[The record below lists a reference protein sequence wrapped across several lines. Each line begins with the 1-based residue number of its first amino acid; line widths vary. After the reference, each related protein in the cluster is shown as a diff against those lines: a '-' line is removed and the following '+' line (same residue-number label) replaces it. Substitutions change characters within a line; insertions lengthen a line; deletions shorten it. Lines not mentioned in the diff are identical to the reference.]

1 MALQQSLDV
10 LVIGAGS
17 GGYIASIRAGQLGL
31 KVACVE
37 ANPYADPK
45 GEPRPGGT
53 CLNVGCIPSKA
64 LLSSSEEFEKI
75 HKHAH
80 AHGIRVEGATMDVPA
95 MIARKDAIVTKMAQ
109 GIEYLFRKN
118 GVAYVK
124 GKATILGR
132 TKEGFKVSIA
142 RSDSIEEVTA
152 RNLVIATGSLPR
164 QLPGIEVD
172 NVDVCDNAGA
182 LNLRSVP
189 RRLAIIGGGVIGL
202 ELGSVWRRLG
212 AQVTIIEALPQLL
225 PMCDGDVAR
234 EILKLL
240 RAQGMDFRFGARVT
254 GVERASDGSL
264 GLAYLDANGTAD
276 SLVCDKL
283 VVAVGRVPTTSGLG
297 LETLDVKLTPRGF
310 IDVDAQCRTSVDGV
324 YAIGDVVRGPMLAH
338 KAEDEGVMV
347 MECIAGQ
354 AGHVNYGAIPS
365 IIYTSPEVAWVGRT
379 EQELKDAGIPYR
391 TGKFPFSA
399 NGRALG
405 NGDTSGFAKVLVDQE
420 TDVVLGVHIVS
431 TYASE
436 MIGEATMAIEF
447 KASAED
453 IGRIS
458 HAHPTLY
465 EAIREASLA
474 AGTGALNL

>member
-1 MALQQSLDV
+1 MTQEQVLDV
-10 LVIGAGS
+10 LVIGADS

-37 ANPYADPK
+37 ANPYADPR

-75 HKHAH
+75 ERHA
-80 AHGIRVEGATMDVPA
+80 AVHGIRVSGATMDVPA
-95 MIARKDAIVTKMAQ
+95 MIARKNAIVTKMAQ

-118 GVAYVK
+118 KVVYLK
-124 GKATILGR
+124 GRATILGR
-132 TKEGFKVSIA
+132 TDGGFRVA
-142 RSDSIEEVTA
+142 VTRSGSTQELTT
-152 RNLVIATGSLPR
+152 RNLLIATGSLPR
-164 QLPGIEVD
+164 QLPGIEID
-172 NVDVCDNAGA
+172 NVDICDKAGA
-182 LNLRSVP
+182 LDLPTVP
-189 RRLAIIGGGVIGL
+189 RRLAIIGAGVIGL
-202 ELGSVWRRLG
+202 ELGAVWRRLG
-212 AQVTIIEALPQLL
+212 AQVTVVEALPQLL
-225 PMCDGDVAR
+225 PMCDADVAR
-234 EILKLL
+234 EMLKLL
-240 RAQGMDFRFGARVT
+240 TAQGMDFRFGARVT
-254 GVERASDGSL
+254 GLERASDGSL
-264 GLAYLDANGTAD
+264 SLAYVDAQGAAH
-276 SLVCDKL
+276 SVACDKL
-283 VVAVGRVPTTSGLG
+283 VVAVGRVPTSSGLG
-297 LETLDVKLTPRGF
+297 LETIGVKTTERGF
-310 IDVDAQCRTSVDGV
+310 VDVDAYCRASLEGV

-347 MECIAGQ
+347 MERIAGQ

-379 EQELKDAGIPYR
+379 EQELKEAGIAYR
-391 TGKFPFSA
+391 AGRFPFTA

-405 NGDTSGFAKVLVDQE
+405 NGDTSGFVKVLADQK
-420 TDVVLGVHIVS
+420 TDAVLGIHIVS

-465 EAIREASLA
+465 EALREASLA
-474 AGTGALNL
+474 IGTGALNL

>member
-1 MALQQSLDV
+1 MTQEQALDV

-75 HKHAH
+75 EKHAA
-80 AHGIRVEGATMDVPA
+80 AHGIRVAGATMDVPA

-118 GVAYVK
+118 KVAYLK
-124 GKATILGR
+124 GRAIILGR
-132 TKEGFKVSIA
+132 ADGGFRVSITRA
-142 RSDSIEEVTA
+142 GATQEVTA

-164 QLPGIEVD
+164 QLPGIAVD
-172 NVDVCDNAGA
+172 NMDVCDNAGA
-182 LNLRSVP
+182 LDWRSVP
-189 RRLAIIGGGVIGL
+189 RRIAIIGAGVVGL

-212 AQVTIIEALPQLL
+212 SQVTVVEALPQLL
-225 PMCDGDVAR
+225 PMCDADVGR
-234 EILKLL
+234 EMLKLL
-240 RAQGMDFRFGARVT
+240 TAQGMDFHFGARVT
-254 GVERASDGSL
+254 GLERGSDGALKLSYADAGGASQSL
-264 GLAYLDANGTAD
+264 A
-276 SLVCDKL
+276 CDKL
-283 VVAVGRVPTTSGLG
+283 VVAVGRAPTTAGLG
-297 LETLDVKLTPRGF
+297 LDVVGVRTTERGF
-310 IDVDAQCRTSVDGV
+310 VDVDAHCRTSVEGV

-347 MECIAGQ
+347 MERIAGQ
-354 AGHVNYGAIPS
+354 AGHVNYDAIPS

-379 EQELKDAGIPYR
+379 EQELKDAGIAYR
-391 TGKFPFSA
+391 AGKFPFTA

-405 NGDTSGFAKVLVDQE
+405 NGDTSGFVKVLADQK
-420 TDVVLGVHIVS
+420 TDTVLGIHIVS

-447 KASAED
+447 RAAAED

-465 EAIREASLA
+465 EALREASLA
-474 AGTGALNL
+474 IGTGALNL

>member
-1 MALQQSLDV
+1 M
-10 LVIGAGS
+10 
-17 GGYIASIRAGQLGL
+17 
-31 KVACVE
+31 
-37 ANPYADPK
+37 
-45 GEPRPGGT
+45 
-53 CLNVGCIPSKA
+53 
-64 LLSSSEEFEKI
+64 
-75 HKHAH
+75 
-80 AHGIRVEGATMDVPA
+80 
-95 MIARKDAIVTKMAQ
+95 
-109 GIEYLFRKN
+109 
-118 GVAYVK
+118 
-124 GKATILGR
+124 
-132 TKEGFKVSIA
+132 
-142 RSDSIEEVTA
+142 TA

-182 LNLRSVP
+182 LDLRSVP
-189 RRLAIIGGGVIGL
+189 SRMAIIGAGVIGR

-212 AQVTIIEALPQLL
+212 AQVTVVEALPQLL
-225 PMCDGDVAR
+225 PMCDADVAR
-234 EILKLL
+234 EMLKLL
-240 RAQGMDFRFGARVT
+240 MAQGMDFHFGARVT
-254 GVERASDGSL
+254 GLERASDGSL
-264 GLAYLDANGTAD
+264 SLAYVEAQGTAH
-276 SLVCDKL
+276 SVACDKL

-297 LETLDVKLTPRGF
+297 LETLGVKTTQRGF
-310 IDVDAQCRTSVDGV
+310 VDVDAQCRTSVDGV

-354 AGHVNYGAIPS
+354 AGHVNYDAIPS

-379 EQELKDAGIPYR
+379 EQELKDAGIAYR
-391 TGKFPFSA
+391 TGKFPFTA

-405 NGDTSGFAKVLVDQE
+405 NGDTSGFVKVLADQK
-420 TDVVLGVHIVS
+420 TDAVLGVHIIS
-431 TYASE
+431 THASE

>member
-1 MALQQSLDV
+1 MTQEQALDV

-53 CLNVGCIPSKA
+53 CLNIGCIPSKA

-75 HKHAH
+75 EKHAA
-80 AHGIRVEGATMDVPA
+80 AHGIRVAGATMDVPA

-118 GVAYVK
+118 KVAYLK
-124 GKATILGR
+124 GRATILGR
-132 TKEGFKVSIA
+132 AEDGFRVSIS
-142 RSDSIEEVTA
+142 RSGSIEEVTA

-182 LNLRSVP
+182 LDWRSVP
-189 RRLAIIGGGVIGL
+189 RRMVIIGAGVIGL

-212 AQVTIIEALPQLL
+212 AQVTVIEALPQLL
-225 PMCDGDVAR
+225 PMCDADVAR
-234 EILKLL
+234 EMLKLL
-240 RAQGMDFRFGARVT
+240 MAQGMDFRFGARVT
-254 GVERASDGSL
+254 GLERTKDGSL
-264 GLAYLDANGTAD
+264 GLAYVDANGAAQ
-276 SLVCDKL
+276 SLECDKL
-283 VVAVGRVPTTSGLG
+283 VVAVGRVPTSSGLG
-297 LETLDVKLTPRGF
+297 LETLGVKITQRGF
-310 IDVDAQCRTSVDGV
+310 VDVDAHCRTSIDGV

-347 MECIAGQ
+347 MERIAGQ
-354 AGHVNYGAIPS
+354 AGHVSYDAIPS

-379 EQELKDAGIPYR
+379 EQELKDAGIAYR
-391 TGKFPFSA
+391 AGKFPFTA

-405 NGDTSGFAKVLVDQE
+405 NGDTSGFVKVVADQK
-420 TDVVLGVHIVS
+420 TDAVLGVHIVS

-474 AGTGALNL
+474 IGTGALNL

>member
-1 MALQQSLDV
+1 MTQEQALDV

-75 HKHAH
+75 EKHAA
-80 AHGIRVEGATMDVPA
+80 AHGIRVAGATMDVPA

-118 GVAYVK
+118 KVAYLK
-124 GKATILGR
+124 GRANILGR
-132 TKEGFKVSIA
+132 ADAGFRVSITRA
-142 RSDSIEEVTA
+142 GSTQEVTA

-164 QLPGIEVD
+164 QLPGIAVD
-172 NVDVCDNAGA
+172 NMDVCDNSGA
-182 LNLRSVP
+182 LDWRSVP
-189 RRLAIIGGGVIGL
+189 RRIAIIGAGVIGL

-212 AQVTIIEALPQLL
+212 SQVTVVEALPQLL
-225 PMCDGDVAR
+225 PMCDADVGR
-234 EILKLL
+234 EMLKLL
-240 RAQGMDFRFGARVT
+240 TAQGMDFRFGARVMAL
-254 GVERASDGSL
+254 ERAGDGALKLSYADAGGASQSL
-264 GLAYLDANGTAD
+264 A
-276 SLVCDKL
+276 CDKL
-283 VVAVGRVPTTSGLG
+283 VVAAGRVPTTAGLG
-297 LETLDVKLTPRGF
+297 LDTVGVRITERGF
-310 IDVDAQCRTSVDGV
+310 VDVDEHCRTSVEGV

-347 MECIAGQ
+347 MERIAGQ
-354 AGHVNYGAIPS
+354 AGHVNYDAIPS
-365 IIYTSPEVAWVGRT
+365 IIYTSPEIAWVGRT
-379 EQELKDAGIPYR
+379 EQALKDAGIEYR
-391 TGKFPFSA
+391 AGKFPFTA

-405 NGDTSGFAKVLVDQE
+405 NGDTSGFVKVLADKK
-420 TDVVLGVHIVS
+420 TDAVLGVHIVS

-447 KASAED
+447 RAAAED

-465 EAIREASLA
+465 EAMREASLA